1 MAVKCMEQYISQQ
14 KISEADK
21 EKMKQNHKQWL
32 RRLFRALSNDFVSVE
47 NILKK
52 IRFYKK
58 FGVRVRAKKNILTGD
73 IDKSTLVLVELM
85 DYQPKFDEDYLQ
97 GLIRKATP
105 KWRGVNAGEWLANV
119 RGGLA

>member
-1 MAVKCMEQYISQQ
+1 MAGYQG
-14 KISEADK
+14 
-21 EKMKQNHKQWL
+21 NPL
-32 RRLFRALSNDFVSVE
+32 
-47 NILKK
+47 
-52 IRFYKK
+52 YKK
-58 FGVRVRAKKNILTGD
+58 FGVRVRAKKNILTDD

-105 KWRGVNAGEWLANV
+105 KWSGVNADEWLANV